1 MLEWSYRAAGSIH
14 LLTHEEEEEE
24 EEEEVEEEEEDWLN
38 IITLQLL

>member
-14 LLTHEEEEEE
+14 LLAYEEEEE

-38 IITLQLL
+38 IFTLQLL